1 MVKQRKI
8 WSLIVVCLLS
18 IAIQFVH
25 IDSASASIN
34 DWLEEQRFVTDVWKL
49 VNRSYVDDT
58 FNDQDWYKVRKQYAG
73 RKFNNREETYDAIQE
88 MLESLGDPFTRLLRP
103 EQYKSIMTSTS
114 GALTGVGLQIAVDP
128 KTRDLIVVAP
138 IEGSPADR
146 AGLMS
151 HDRIIK
157 VNGLPLEGLSLDEC
171 ANLLR
176 GEIGTRVK
184 LSIVR
189 SSSPSTQTTLAV
201 NAGEIPES
209 AFEIKSPDAS
219 PPNPQPNTNPKQN
232 KALNKLLNK
241 NNKQPGNQL
250 NAKAG
255 QIDSQIKEQTLDFTI
270 VRDRIEVNPVIAK
283 LNQEKGHKVG
293 YVRLNQFNGNAAAEM
308 KSAIKQ
314 METKGADRYV
324 LDLRGN
330 PGGLL
335 NAGVEIA
342 RMWLSKG
349 AIVYTADRNGIQ
361 ESFAAKGKALT
372 EDPMVVLIN
381 GGTAS
386 ASEILAGALHDNGR
400 ATLVGTRTFGKAL
413 IQSLI
418 NLGDG
423 SGIAL
428 TIAKYETPNHTDI
441 NKVGIDPDLEFPLN
455 APITREQLGTNED
468 PQYVAALEIF
478 DRQPDQQAQQ
488 QLAKAS

>member
-8 WSLIVVCLLS
+8 WSLVVVFLLS
-18 IAIQFVH
+18 IAIQFLHV
-25 IDSASASIN
+25 DSASASIN
-34 DWLEEQRFVTDVWKL
+34 DWLEEQRYVTDVWKI

-73 RKFNNREETYDAIQE
+73 RKFNNRDETYDAVQE
-88 MLESLGDPFTRLLRP
+88 MLASLGDPFTRLLRP
-103 EQYKSIMTSTS
+103 EQYKSLMTSTS

-128 KTRDLIVVAP
+128 KTKDLVVVAP

-146 AGLMS
+146 AGLLS
-151 HDRIIK
+151 HDRIVK
-157 VNGLPLEGLSLDEC
+157 VNGLSLEGLSLDEC

-176 GEIGTRVK
+176 GEIGTEVK
-184 LSIVR
+184 LSVVR
-189 SSSPSTQTTLAV
+189 SDRPKTQATLAV
-201 NAGEIPES
+201 KAEKIPDS
-209 AFEIKSPDAS
+209 AFELKSINGSNNSDS
-219 PPNPQPNTNPKQN
+219 NSGKSKQNQN
-232 KALNKLLNK
+232 KALTKSSQNPAKDPGEQDESLNDK
-241 NNKQPGNQL
+241 TF
-250 NAKAG
+250 
-255 QIDSQIKEQTLDFTI
+255 DVTI
-270 VRDRIEVNPVIAK
+270 VRERIEVNPVIAK
-283 LNQEKGHKVG
+283 LNHEKGHKVG

-308 KSAIKQ
+308 KDAIKKL
-314 METKGADRYV
+314 ETQGADRYV

-372 EDPMVVLIN
+372 DDPLVVLIN

-400 ATLVGTRTFGKAL
+400 ATLVGSRTFGKAL

-441 NKVGIDPDLEFPLN
+441 NKVGIDPDVEFPLN
-455 APITREQLGTNED
+455 VPITREQLGTKDD

-478 DRQPDQQAQQ
+478 DQQQDQQAQQ
-488 QLAKAS
+488 QVAKAG